1 MKKELEIFTNY
12 LSVERG
18 FSMHTLEAY
27 RNDILDFIKFL
38 EKIQI
43 KKIINVS
50 QDNIYEYINILDS
63 KKYKKTTKSRKIA
76 SNKSFFKFL
85 RSENY
90 IQSNPFSEF
99 SQPKVSSKIPDIISI
114 QEIDSMIEFSKNNS
128 SNFQGNRDS
137 TMIELMYA
145 TGMRVS
151 ELVNL
156 NLSNIY
162 SSDSIITTIGKGDKQ
177 RNIPVY
183 SKVFTNIE
191 LYVST
196 YRKKYAKFETDALF
210 ITRLGKRMSR
220 QAFWLIIKNIAN
232 SAGINK
238 NISPHMI
245 RHSFATHLLQGGA
258 SLKNVQDLLGHANIA
273 TTQIYTQLS
282 NEYVKKSYHKYHPRK

>member
-1 MKKELEIFTNY
+1 MKKQLEIFSNY

-18 FSMHTLEAY
+18 YSTNTLEAY
-27 RNDILDFIKFL
+27 KNDILDLLKFL

-43 KKIINVS
+43 KNLKNVS
-50 QDNIYEYINILDS
+50 QENIYGYIEILNS
-63 KKYKKTTKSRKIA
+63 KKYKNSTKSRKIA

-85 RSENY
+85 RAENY

-99 SQPKVSSKIPDIISI
+99 SQPKVSNKIPDIISI
-114 QEIDSMIEFSKNNS
+114 EEIDSIIELSKINN
-128 SNFQGNRDS
+128 NKFQGYRDS

-183 SKVFTNIE
+183 RKVITNIE
-191 LYVST
+191 LYIST

-220 QAFWLIIKNIAN
+220 QAFWLIIKNIAT
-232 SAGINK
+232 SAGISK
-238 NISPHMI
+238 KISPHMI

-258 SLKNVQDLLGHANIA
+258 SLKNVQDLLGHTNIA

-282 NEYVKKSYHKYHPRK
+282 NEYVKNSYNKYHPRK